1 MKRVIQFFK
10 DMVADLKKVVWPG
23 REEVSSST
31 RVVLV
36 SITLFAIALGLVD
49 FLLANLV
56 ELVF

>member
-10 DMVADLKKVVWPG
+10 DIVADLKKVVWPG

-36 SITLFAIALGLVD
+36 SITLFALALGLVD

-56 ELVF
+56 ELIF